1 MSVPVLAV
9 HPISLTEVSKIILT
23 TQRCIGSPFAGSN
36 SCSQPLSRSP
46 GSKRLPNAK
55 EKLVRIL
62 GSMKDDIIAIT
73 EENISSLKYIAKSCT
88 CSDHQKLS
96 ANFAHHWLAS
106 PRLTQ
111 FLNHMSW
118 STDVTKWRCLASAN
132 LSCPSMLAC
141 LNSTEIHHEICGF
154 LNKMAIGVESHKSL
168 LQLARHWSCGKHQE
182 DDNIFSAMV
191 DNLWQD
197 CRKYWKKLGRSP
209 RRQRIS
215 GLKVALETDPKEDSS
230 QAGDSSLLSE
240 SSNATGSTEDTNIQ
254 GRHESSPTLRPDTDQ
269 EAGLE
274 RDATPPWNDQNLY
287 ERDSED
293 ETMGDSDPLP
303 IQYSQSPENL
313 PIAYSQIQIGL
324 SDSMQPP
331 GMFPRE
337 ISLTDGEPAPAPAT
351 QRAPLTSTRVESH
364 PCPQFKQYGSGK
376 KQSPFNNLFRR
387 LIEKPPSHSDGICE
401 GYIYVL
407 QSERCPG
414 YVKVGR
420 TEQPNDDRIKQI
432 EKCAGPV
439 LAVKDEY
446 SSCRV
451 LNDRWLETT
460 ILVALGSRRRSF
472 ACPRCK
478 PPKITE
484 HKEWVE
490 EDANLVAEHVE
501 QWRQWMKSEPYGE
514 DGKLSEKWQ
523 RRIKFFETFEP
534 KYQYL
539 RTPGSPCKAWSI
551 FLDPPWYIRSHMA
564 IYDEFLSRRGKVH
577 CRWIRIQRKWK
588 QIICDAASVSAM
600 LITLLLYAG
609 VRWISAP
616 MTLIFIFLG
625 VSCTMIWRL

>member
-1 MSVPVLAV
+1 
-9 HPISLTEVSKIILT
+9 
-23 TQRCIGSPFAGSN
+23 
-36 SCSQPLSRSP
+36 
-46 GSKRLPNAK
+46 
-55 EKLVRIL
+55 
-62 GSMKDDIIAIT
+62 MKDDIIAIT
-73 EENISSLKYIAKSCT
+73 EENISNLKYIAKSCT

-106 PRLTQ
+106 PRLTH

-154 LNKMAIGVESHKSL
+154 LNKMAIGVEPHKSL
-168 LQLARHWSCGKHQE
+168 LQLARHWSCGQHQE
-182 DDNIFSAMV
+182 DDNTFLAMV

-230 QAGDSSLLSE
+230 QAEDSSLLSE

-254 GRHESSPTLRPDTDQ
+254 GRHESSRTLRPDTDQ

-287 ERDSED
+287 EQDSED

-303 IQYSQSPENL
+303 IQYPQSPGNL
-313 PIAYSQIQIGL
+313 PIAYSEIQIGL
-324 SDSMQPP
+324 SDNMQPP

-364 PCPQFKQYGSGK
+364 PCLQFKQYGSGK

-387 LIEKPPSHSDGICE
+387 LIKKPPSHSDKICE

-420 TEQPNDDRIKQI
+420 TEQANDDRIKQI

-439 LAVKDEY
+439 LSVKDEC

-451 LNDRWLETT
+451 LNVRWLETT

-478 PPKITE
+478 PHKITE

-514 DGKLSEKWQ
+514 DGRLSEKWQ
-523 RRIKFFETFEP
+523 RRIRFFETFEQ

-551 FLDPPWYIRSHMA
+551 FLNPPWSIWIHMVG
-564 IYDEFLSRRGKVH
+564 YDVRKNWKEIL
-577 CRWIRIQRKWK
+577 WI
-588 QIICDAASVSAM
+588 AADWSAKC
-600 LITLLLYAG
+600 ITLLLYVGCPWVLHPLALRSMFAI
-609 VRWISAP
+609 VLCA
-616 MTLIFIFLG
+616 LIWLR
-625 VSCTMIWRL
+625 V

>member
-1 MSVPVLAV
+1 
-9 HPISLTEVSKIILT
+9 
-23 TQRCIGSPFAGSN
+23 
-36 SCSQPLSRSP
+36 
-46 GSKRLPNAK
+46 
-55 EKLVRIL
+55 
-62 GSMKDDIIAIT
+62 
-73 EENISSLKYIAKSCT
+73 
-88 CSDHQKLS
+88 
-96 ANFAHHWLAS
+96 
-106 PRLTQ
+106 
-111 FLNHMSW
+111 
-118 STDVTKWRCLASAN
+118 
-132 LSCPSMLAC
+132 
-141 LNSTEIHHEICGF
+141 
-154 LNKMAIGVESHKSL
+154 MAIGVEPHKSL
-168 LQLARHWSCGKHQE
+168 LQLARHWSCGQHQE
-182 DDNIFSAMV
+182 DDNTFSAMV

-230 QAGDSSLLSE
+230 QAEDSSLLSE

-254 GRHESSPTLRPDTDQ
+254 GRHESSRTLRPDTDQ

-287 ERDSED
+287 EQDSED

-313 PIAYSQIQIGL
+313 PIAYSEIQIGL
-324 SDSMQPP
+324 SDNMQPP

-364 PCPQFKQYGSGK
+364 PCLQFKQYGSGK
-376 KQSPFNNLFRR
+376 KQSPVNNLFRR
-387 LIEKPPSHSDGICE
+387 LIKKPPSHSDKICE

-407 QSERCPG
+407 QSKRCPG

-420 TEQPNDDRIKQI
+420 TEQANDDRIKQI

-439 LAVKDEY
+439 LSVKDEC

-451 LNDRWLETT
+451 LNVRWLETT

-478 PPKITE
+478 PNKITE

-514 DGKLSEKWQ
+514 DGRLSEKWQ
-523 RRIKFFETFEP
+523 RRIRFFETFEQ

-551 FLDPPWYIRSHMA
+551 FLNPPWSIWIHMVG
-564 IYDEFLSRRGKVH
+564 YDVRKNWKEIL
-577 CRWIRIQRKWK
+577 WI
-588 QIICDAASVSAM
+588 AADWSAKC
-600 LITLLLYAG
+600 ITLLLYVGCPWFDCPQLKQSNVLVTHASPKK
-609 VRWISAP
+609 SAL
-616 MTLIFIFLG
+616 TLGESNSIFPKVLIVGEVQRFGSARFNWLAL
-625 VSCTMIWRL
+625 STIARHEDAD